1 MSQKIGVPNTEE
13 EIIRSKVAMAILRT
27 LIQQDMPLPISRIA
41 KEIGSNYV
49 TVRKHMKL
57 LKESMLVT
65 TINYGRRTLYKT
77 NMNNERVPILKQF
90 LEAWNNPKRWQKPP
104 SNQP

>member
-49 TVRKHMKL
+49 TVRRHMKL

-65 TINYGRRTLYKT
+65 TINYGRRTLFKT

-90 LEAWNNPKRWQKPP
+90 LEAWNNPKRSQKAM
-104 SNQP
+104 

>member
-1 MSQKIGVPNTEE
+1 MFQKIGVLNTEE
-13 EIIRSKVAMAILRT
+13 KILHSKVGMAILRT

-49 TVRKHMKL
+49 TVGKHMKL
-57 LKESMLVT
+57 LKESNLVT
-65 TINYGRRTLYKT
+65 TIEYGRRTLYKT

-90 LEAWNNPKRWQKPP
+90 LEAWNNPKRRQKAM
-104 SNQP
+104 

>member
-1 MSQKIGVPNTEE
+1 LLIDMSQKIEFPAAEE
-13 EIIRSKVAMAILRT
+13 VLRSKVGMAVLRT
-27 LIQQDMPLPISRIA
+27 LVQWDMPLPVSRIA

-65 TINYGRRTLYKT
+65 TIEYGRRTLYKT
-77 NMNNERVPILKQF
+77 NINNERVPILKQF
-90 LEAWNNPKRWQKPP
+90 LEAWNNPKRSQKAM
-104 SNQP
+104 

>member
-13 EIIRSKVAMAILRT
+13 EIIRSKVAMAILRR

-49 TVRKHMKL
+49 TVRRHMKL

-65 TINYGRRTLYKT
+65 TINYGRRTLFKT

-90 LEAWNNPKRWQKPP
+90 LEAWNNPKRSQKAM
-104 SNQP
+104 

>member
-1 MSQKIGVPNTEE
+1 MSKKIEFPTTEE
-13 EIIRSKVAMAILRT
+13 ILRSKVAMAILRT
-27 LIQQDMPLPISRIA
+27 LIQRDMPLPISRIA

-49 TVRKHMKL
+49 TVRTHMKL

-77 NMNNERVPILKQF
+77 NMNNERIPILKGF
-90 LEAWNNPKRWQKPP
+90 LEAWNNPKRSQKAM
-104 SNQP
+104 